1 MNKKRLYLLVT
12 SITVLGCLYVL
23 FNVANPE
30 KAQTLD
36 VCLFKNVTGIPCP
49 SCGSTHSVLNLL
61 QLDWKRAIDDNP
73 LGFVLLAGLLVL
85 PFWMIYDFA
94 AMRSTFY
101 NFYTLAEAYA
111 RKRWVAIPL
120 IALVMANWMWSI
132 YKYTT

>member
-1 MNKKRLYLLVT
+1 M
-12 SITVLGCLYVL
+12 L
-23 FNVANPE
+23 FNVANPDR
-30 KAQTLD
+30 AQALD
-36 VCLFKNVTGIPCP
+36 VCLFKNITGIPCP

-94 AMRSTFY
+94 AKRSTFY

-111 RKRWVAIPL
+111 RRRWVAIPL
-120 IALVMANWMWSI
+120 IALVVANWMWSI
-132 YKYTT
+132 YKYTA